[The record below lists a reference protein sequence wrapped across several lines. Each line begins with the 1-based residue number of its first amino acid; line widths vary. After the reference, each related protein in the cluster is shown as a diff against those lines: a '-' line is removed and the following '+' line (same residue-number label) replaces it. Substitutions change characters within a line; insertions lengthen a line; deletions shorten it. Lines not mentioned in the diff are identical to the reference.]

1 MSSPFKPYTLRARF
15 YIQALDHDVRPDAL
29 WVPLGILEFTRGV
42 HVILQPWPS
51 FGYSKETS
59 NFIAERRV
67 EHTINCK
74 QQSKFQFCT
83 FGD

>member
-1 MSSPFKPYTLRARF
+1 MG
-15 YIQALDHDVRPDAL
+15 ALWVLCGCSVGAL

-74 QQSKFQFCT
+74 QQSNWTAPVWFVSYF
-83 FGD
+83 